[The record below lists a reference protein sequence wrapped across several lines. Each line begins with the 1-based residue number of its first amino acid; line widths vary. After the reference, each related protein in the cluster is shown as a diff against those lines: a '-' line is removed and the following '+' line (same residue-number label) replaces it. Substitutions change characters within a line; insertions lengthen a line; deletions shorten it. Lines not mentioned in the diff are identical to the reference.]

1 MNTDIITISGEM
13 VVTERAYRVVL
24 DRVKQL
30 RDSGRGIAKASDLAK
45 YYDVPKSMIQQIFKM
60 IADRRALDDP
70 QFLINYKV

>member
-1 MNTDIITISGEM
+1 MNQIVTISGQME
-13 VVTERAYRVVL
+13 VDERAYRVVL

>member
-1 MNTDIITISGEM
+1 MNTDIVTIRGEF

-30 RDSGRGIAKASDLAK
+30 RDSRRGIAKGSQLAN

-70 QFLINYKV
+70 QFLIEYKV

>member
-1 MNTDIITISGEM
+1 MSMEIVTISGQM
-13 VVTERAYRVVL
+13 KVDERAYRVVL

-30 RDSGRGIAKASDLAK
+30 RDSGSGIAKASELAK

-70 QFLINYKV
+70 QFIINYKV